1 MKEYNLKKV
10 SIYLGND
17 IFETLLENLIVG
29 SYSQVFVLVDENTEK
44 YCVHLLDKY
53 LFDTKVIK
61 ISSGEQHKNIETTQF
76 IWNEFQRL
84 NADRHSVLI
93 NLGGGVIGDIGGFC
107 ASTFKRGFDFINVP
121 TTLLAM
127 IDSSIGGKL
136 GIDFNGYKNAIGL
149 IKNPKAVYINPD
161 FLNTLP
167 KDEIV
172 NGYAEILKHA
182 LIANEDFWEKLL
194 ATNIDDRQKISSI
207 IIENIKIKTK
217 IVAKD
222 PYEES
227 TRKALNFGHTIGHA
241 IESYSLKHDSKPLK
255 HGECVAIGMI
265 CEAFLSREMIDLSN
279 KELKSISDQVLKYFP
294 KYSLRSVLSP
304 DLIKLMYHDKKNM
317 GEGINF
323 TLLKRI
329 GKASIN
335 HICSEHQIAR
345 ALNYYDSL

>member
-10 SIYLGND
+10 SIYLGHD

-167 KDEIV
+167 KDCKWICR
-172 NGYAEILKHA
+172 
-182 LIANEDFWEKLL
+182 D
-194 ATNIDDRQKISSI
+194 T
-207 IIENIKIKTK
+207 KTCLDCK
-217 IVAKD
+217 
-222 PYEES
+222 
-227 TRKALNFGHTIGHA
+227 
-241 IESYSLKHDSKPLK
+241 
-255 HGECVAIGMI
+255 
-265 CEAFLSREMIDLSN
+265 
-279 KELKSISDQVLKYFP
+279 
-294 KYSLRSVLSP
+294 
-304 DLIKLMYHDKKNM
+304 
-317 GEGINF
+317 
-323 TLLKRI
+323 
-329 GKASIN
+329 
-335 HICSEHQIAR
+335 
-345 ALNYYDSL
+345 